1 MAAVAV
7 LLLSAVSSACLEAP
21 QSLELRRLSC
31 EVEKQMAA
39 VKAKVEPGPS
49 RNSRNSRNPCTSY
62 AFENSK
68 ALFLS
73 INLSLAP
80 PYKTY
85 KDSSFDCTQALNLLS
100 VAVSCCQLLSVCRTV
115 GCRYWLDFLCLG
127 ASILSA
133 SPSRADFPFW
143 SRGAAFRSGSSGPLL
158 LSQLSKDRPS
168 NIW

>member
-1 MAAVAV
+1 LEAADRQRAKAHLATQQAAVAAVAV

-21 QSLELRRLSC
+21 QSLELRRLFC

-39 VKAKVEPGPS
+39 VKAKFEPGPS

-85 KDSSFDCTQALNLLS
+85 KDNSFD
-100 VAVSCCQLLSVCRTV
+100 VHRH
-115 GCRYWLDFLCLG
+115 
-127 ASILSA
+127 
-133 SPSRADFPFW
+133 
-143 SRGAAFRSGSSGPLL
+143 
-158 LSQLSKDRPS
+158 
-168 NIW
+168 